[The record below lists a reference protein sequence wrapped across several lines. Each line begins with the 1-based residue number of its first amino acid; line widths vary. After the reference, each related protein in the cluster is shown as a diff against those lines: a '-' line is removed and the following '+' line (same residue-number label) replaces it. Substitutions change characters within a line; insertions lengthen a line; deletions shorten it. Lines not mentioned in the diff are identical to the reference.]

1 MNREQNFTMR
11 KNNNFT
17 NTKATAFT
25 IAEVLITLGIIGIVA
40 AMTIPTL
47 VKKYERYVLK
57 KQFQTAYSLVS
68 NAVQRMTIDNP
79 NLMNTY
85 CGRAVEGD
93 ANFGLTA
100 PLEKRT
106 KFAKDFSQYFKVID
120 DNFENP
126 AEYFYRFKQPN
137 YDQDTDTNGYNDGQ
151 FIINNG
157 MMIAN
162 GYCWIGANN
171 KLGKHVEFLV
181 DTNGKKGP
189 NALGYDA
196 FYFYIDPQN
205 RVTSSP
211 QIPTS
216 AEYCNF
222 LTEDTT
228 GGHNGVNCTY
238 FALKDIFPQD
248 QTKSYW
254 DNLP

>member
-162 GYCWIGANN
+162 GYCWIGARTVILPSVTIGRGSITGANSTVT
-171 KLGKHVEFLV
+171 KSIPELEVWAGSPA
-181 DTNGKKGP
+181 KKISER
-189 NALGYDA
+189 D
-196 FYFYIDPQN
+196 
-205 RVTSSP
+205 S
-211 QIPTS
+211 
-216 AEYCNF
+216 E
-222 LTEDTT
+222 
-228 GGHNGVNCTY
+228 
-238 FALKDIFPQD
+238 ALKYELNYFP
-248 QTKSYW
+248 KF
-254 DNLP
+254 N